1 MKRPLTPLSVLFFL
15 AALLPLRAAEPAP
28 LPEGLYAEFTSLRG
42 VFTAQLYFEKAPM
55 TCASF
60 VGLAEGAIAAK
71 DGQPFYTGLKWYRVV
86 PGFVIQ
92 SGDPANPGSGIQERL
107 SQGKK
112 IEPESHPYTYP
123 DEIVR
128 GLRHDAAGVLSM
140 ANAGPDTNSCEFF
153 VTLAPVQRLN
163 YLHSVFGRVVRGL
176 EVLQKIQAD
185 DPFSIKILRLGAAA
199 QSFKADGPAFSTLLM
214 KAKPYTFT
222 AEPGPAA
229 HFYDPH
235 QLLPLDPPRAKAF
248 NRKLANFER
257 TTGVRIAAR
266 LIARSPPDTDG
277 RKLNLFT
284 RDLAVQLGVGKIGAL
299 VLYLADRD
307 EWKLWLGDDSAPAFM
322 GRTGTVKDFMQDGA
336 FHEAKQA
343 LLNAARAQGDAD
355 FATQQKSADPG
366 KAPPPAQ
373 RLKLQA
379 DAVLDGLIF
388 KLEPK

>member
-1 MKRPLTPLSVLFFL
+1 MKRLLAPPSVLLFL
-15 AALLPLRAAEPAP
+15 AALLPLRAATSAA
-28 LPEGLYAEFTSLRG
+28 LPDGLYAEFTSTRG
-42 VFTAQLYFEKAPM
+42 VVTAQLYFEKTPM

-60 VGLAEGAIAAK
+60 VGLAEDALAAK

-92 SGDPANPGSGIQERL
+92 SGDPTNPGGGTPERP
-107 SQGKK
+107 GPRKK
-112 IEPESHPYTYP
+112 TEEEGHPYTYP
-123 DEIVR
+123 DELVP

-153 VTLAPVQRLN
+153 VTLAPAQRLN
-163 YLHSVFGRVVRGL
+163 YLHSVFGHVVRGL
-176 EVLQKIQAD
+176 EVLPKIQAD
-185 DPFSIKILRLGAAA
+185 DPFSIKILRVGAAA
-199 QSFKADGPAFSTLLM
+199 QAFKADGPAFSTLLM
-214 KAKPYTFT
+214 KAKPYAFA

-248 NRKLANFER
+248 NYKLANFER
-257 TTGVRIAAR
+257 ITGVRITAR
-266 LIARSPPDTDG
+266 LLARSPPDTDG
-277 RKLNLFT
+277 RKLNAFVHN
-284 RDLAVQLGVGKIGAL
+284 LAGQLGVGKSGAL

-322 GRTGTVKDFMQDGA
+322 DRTGTVRDFMQAGA
-336 FHEAKQA
+336 LHEAKQA
-343 LLNAARAQGDAD
+343 LLNAGRAQGDAD
-355 FATQQKSADPG
+355 FVTQQKSSAPG

-373 RLKLQA
+373 RLKLQT
-379 DAVLDGLIF
+379 DAVLDGLIQ